1 MHHVVENWHLYD
13 LQADEQQPLRA
24 ILQEIKMLW

>member
-1 MHHVVENWHLYD
+1 MYHVVENWHLYD
-13 LQADEQQPLRA
+13 LQVDEQQSLRA